1 MVRVILF
8 EVRTA
13 IALAVLAVVIIGAP
27 GIRKA
32 PAKEHTASCPEL
44 GGMIGRVRASLE
56 AAAGQRQRGSSMGAY
71 QVLLSTVDSMVKDS
85 AGQHCGAL
93 GSTLASAVRRASR
106 SGSALDAS
114 IELDMGIDAALSLA
128 TEGHLPYA
136 SSPPK
141 VPMILP
147 MTATSSPAPVGE
159 AALYAQGCPDLFKL
173 ALSLDGPRQ
182 SLATRVNGLLAD
194 LGAHPRC
201 ERVRQVLTTAS
212 ADRLAHAV
220 DSIRLDEPDETP
232 LSSESDL
239 LARCPELPLVV
250 ERLGSAIEVGAPQFN
265 AGDPAA
271 CLETYRTA
279 ARTITAE
286 VVGEERCPG
295 VRSLLAAGLARA
307 ESAASPAEG
316 AWAMRNSFD
325 AILAGPAVPSP

>member
-1 MVRVILF
+1 
-8 EVRTA
+8 VRTA
-13 IALAVLAVVIIGAP
+13 AALAALAVMVIGIP
-27 GIRKA
+27 GIRQGIQLGIRPA
-32 PAKEHTASCPEL
+32 LAKEHTASCPEL

-56 AAAGQRQRGSSMGAY
+56 AAAGQRQRGSSMAAY
-71 QVLLSTVDSMVKDS
+71 QVLLSTVGSMVKDS

-106 SGSALDAS
+106 SSTALDAS
-114 IELDMGIDAALSLA
+114 IELDLGIDAALSLA
-128 TEGHLPYA
+128 TEGHLPFI

-141 VPMILP
+141 VPMVLP
-147 MTATSSPAPVGE
+147 LSPTSSPAPVGE
-159 AALYAQGCPDLFKL
+159 AALYAQDCPDLFKL
-173 ALSLDGPRQ
+173 TLSLDGPRQ

-201 ERVRQVLTTAS
+201 EKMRRLLAAAP

-232 LSSESDL
+232 LSSQSDL

-250 ERLGSAIEVGAPQFN
+250 ERLGAAIEVGAPQFN
-265 AGDPAA
+265 AGDAA
-271 CLETYRTA
+271 GCLETYRTA

-295 VRSLLAAGLARA
+295 VRSALAIGLARA
-307 ESAASPAEG
+307 ESAPSPAEA
-316 AWAMRNSFD
+316 AWAMRHSFD

>member
-1 MVRVILF
+1 VVRVILF
-8 EVRTA
+8 HVRTA
-13 IALAVLAVVIIGAP
+13 AALAVLAAMVIGRP
-27 GIRKA
+27 GIRTA

-71 QVLLSTVDSMVKDS
+71 QVLLATVDSMVRDS

-93 GSTLASAVRRASR
+93 GSTLAKAVRRASR
-106 SGSALDAS
+106 SVTALDAS

-128 TEGHLPYA
+128 TEGHLPYS

-141 VPMILP
+141 VPMVFP
-147 MTATSSPAPVGE
+147 TSATSSPAPVGE
-159 AALYAQGCPDLFKL
+159 AALYARDCPDLFRL
-173 ALSLDGPRQ
+173 TMSLDGPQ
-182 SLATRVNGLLAD
+182 ASLVGRVHGLLAD

-201 ERVRQVLTTAS
+201 EKMRQVLSSAP

-250 ERLGSAIEVGAPQFN
+250 ERLGAAIQIGAPQFN
-265 AGDPAA
+265 AGDAAA

-279 ARTITAE
+279 ARNITAE

-295 VRSLLAAGLARA
+295 VRSLLATGLARA
-307 ESAASPAEG
+307 ESAPSPAEG

-325 AILAGPAVPSP
+325 AILGGPAVPSP